1 MVCGYH
7 STVVWPEFREQEDAS
22 FASTMPFIGQ
32 NLKVETKLK
41 ERTSKIRKK
50 SPDKLDCI
58 VRHSVFVGSSH
69 GV

>member
-1 MVCGYH
+1 
-7 STVVWPEFREQEDAS
+7 
-22 FASTMPFIGQ
+22 MPFIGQ